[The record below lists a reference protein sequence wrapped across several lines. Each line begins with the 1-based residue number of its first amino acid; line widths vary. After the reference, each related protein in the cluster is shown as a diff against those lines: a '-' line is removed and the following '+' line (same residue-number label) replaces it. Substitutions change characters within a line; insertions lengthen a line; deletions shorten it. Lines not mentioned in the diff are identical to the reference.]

1 MFHHAFA
8 MHEQSELPE
17 PDADAL
23 QHSARVSA
31 LIRKRISAA
40 GGWIDFAEFMELAL
54 YAPGLGYY
62 SAGARKL
69 GPSGD
74 FVTAPEVSALF
85 SRCLARSLAPMV
97 RTSADATVLELGAG
111 SGVMAADL
119 LQTFARDGAVPE
131 RYLILE
137 VSADLRERQRET
149 LTARVPELAAR
160 VEWLDALPAPF
171 DGVIIANEV
180 VDALPVSR
188 FRICAAATDPQRV
201 QAVGVGVDESGFCWS
216 GGPAGESLR
225 DSVAEIETTLGAA
238 LPVGFTSEVSVGLA
252 GLIGSLV
259 DTLRNGRCV
268 LVDYGLARGELYRT
282 ERSGGTLRCH
292 YRHRAHDDPFRYP
305 GLQDITAWVDFTTIA
320 AAAVAAGARVDAFA
334 TQAHFLIGAGIEHE
348 FAAAN
353 AAALGRESAGLA
365 LSQQMQML
373 LMPGQMGERFKVMQ
387 LGCGESAAGLGQEL
401 VSGGGDLRDRL

>member
-1 MFHHAFA
+1 MFHHAFT
-8 MHEQSELPE
+8 MHERSELPE

-23 QHSARVSA
+23 RHSARLSA
-31 LIRKRISAA
+31 LIRERISAA
-40 GGWIDFAEFMELAL
+40 GGWIDFAEYMELAL

-62 SAGARKL
+62 SAGAQKL
-69 GPSGD
+69 GPAGD

-85 SRCLARSLAPMV
+85 SRCLARSLAPTV
-97 RTSADATVLELGAG
+97 GQTADATVLELGAG
-111 SGVMAADL
+111 SGAMAADL
-119 LQTFARDGAVPE
+119 LRTLARDDALPE

-137 VSADLRERQRET
+137 VSADLRQRQRET
-149 LTARVPELAAR
+149 LTARVPELATR

-171 DGVIIANEV
+171 DGVIVANEV

-188 FRICAAATDPQRV
+188 FRICAAATQQPRV
-201 QAVGVGVDESGFCWS
+201 QAVGVGIDASGFCWS
-216 GGPAGESLR
+216 DRPAGESLR
-225 DSVAEIETTLGAA
+225 NCVAEIEATLGAV
-238 LPVGFTSEVSVGLA
+238 LPVGFTSEVSIGLA

-259 DTLRNGRCV
+259 DSLRNGRCI
-268 LVDYGLARGELYRT
+268 LVDYGLVRGELYRLD
-282 ERSGGTLRCH
+282 RSSGTLRCH
-292 YRHRAHDDPFRYP
+292 YRHHAHDDPFRYP

-320 AAAVAAGARVDAFA
+320 VAAVAAGARVDAFA

-353 AAALGRESAGLA
+353 AAATRRDSAGLA

-387 LGCGESAAGLGQEL
+387 LACGESVAGPAPEL